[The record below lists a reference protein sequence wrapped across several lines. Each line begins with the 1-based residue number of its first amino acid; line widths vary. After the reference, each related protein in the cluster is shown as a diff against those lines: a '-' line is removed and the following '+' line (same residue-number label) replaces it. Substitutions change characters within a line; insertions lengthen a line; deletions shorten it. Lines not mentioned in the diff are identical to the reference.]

1 MSDVQYVTDANGRRT
16 AVIVSIEEYEALTES
31 YETPEDEAEL
41 DRRFA
46 KILED
51 SEDSPTV
58 SRDEVMA
65 ILREDG

>member
-31 YETPEDEAEL
+31 YETPEAEAEL